1 MIIEEMPQWHFM
13 SLLRESGVEA
23 IVIANE
29 RDVDFQNNVK
39 TTPDIAFLEVAT
51 SHILIL
57 SELVER
63 CSRLNIPIIALIPK
77 ARVAEIVEALDVD
90 DFVVYPSDIT
100 EIVARSKKLM
110 RGADISSEP
119 DVIRVGELLI
129 NETNYEVSLRG
140 RRISLRF
147 KEYELLRLLASNT
160 GRVFTREGLL
170 NQVWGFDYFGGTRTV
185 DVHIRRLRS
194 KIEDVDHSLIETIW
208 NVGYRYRNIKKEP

>member
-1 MIIEEMPQWHFM
+1 MIIEEMPQWHFI

-39 TTPDIAFLEVAT
+39 TTPDIAFLEVAST
-51 SHILIL
+51 RILIL

-63 CSRLNIPIIALIPK
+63 CIRLNIPIIALVPK
-77 ARVAEIVEALDVD
+77 TRVAEIVEALDVD

-110 RGADISSEP
+110 KGSDISSEP

-170 NQVWGFDYFGGTRTV
+170 NQVWGYDYFGGTRTV

>member
-1 MIIEEMPQWHFM
+1 MVIEEMPQWHLL
-13 SLLRESGVEA
+13 SLLRESGVDA

-29 RDVDFQNNVK
+29 RDVDFGNNAK
-39 TTPDIAFLEVAT
+39 PTPDIAFLEVST
-51 SHILIL
+51 THILIL

-63 CSRLNIPIIALIPK
+63 CNKLNIPIIALISK
-77 ARVAEIVEALDVD
+77 DRVAEIVEALDVG

-100 EIVARSKKLM
+100 EIVVRSKKVM
-110 RGADISSEP
+110 RGSNFPTQS
-119 DVIRVGELLI
+119 DVIRVGDLVI

-140 RRISLRF
+140 KRISLRF

-170 NQVWGFDYFGGTRTV
+170 NQVWGFDYLGGTRTV